1 MIGSSL
7 SLCYPR
13 IGVVDLFY
21 LYASCSFMPLDK
33 TYPTSGSLS
42 DLQAFSHFGF
52 ILASSRVHTRPLA
65 GNASRWHA
73 LPKFV
78 VLRVTRF

>member
-21 LYASCSFMPLDK
+21 LCASCSFMPLDK
-33 TYPTSGSLS
+33 TYPTRGLPSGCALGLGDSRSGLLLRPIC
-42 DLQAFSHFGF
+42 DIFEHFP
-52 ILASSRVHTRPLA
+52 RPPTR
-65 GNASRWHA
+65 
-73 LPKFV
+73 K
-78 VLRVTRF
+78 